1 VIEDFLLTEANKQL
15 QTPYERYQSAFAEFM
30 SEMDAWQ
37 SAANEAQ
44 VRLTME
50 QLSIDDRRRQLDTP
64 NGSPEV
70 PAARINSLMEGFSI
84 RMVVRQ
90 YIATL
95 LSPTDSTGR
104 PKPIDNLE
112 IDKRRA
118 AIVLDIGKNYDTNEV
133 ARRIYSAMKAGSKVD
148 LQEIVRRYIQD
159 ELRKRESGN

>member
-44 VRLTME
+44 VRPTME

-64 NGSPEV
+64 NGSSEV

-84 RMVVRQ
+84 RMGSQAIHRYFTFSDRQ
-90 YIATL
+90 HWT
-95 LSPTDSTGR
+95 
-104 PKPIDNLE
+104 
-112 IDKRRA
+112 
-118 AIVLDIGKNYDTNEV
+118 
-133 ARRIYSAMKAGSKVD
+133 SKTY
-148 LQEIVRRYIQD
+148 R
-159 ELRKRESGN
+159 